1 MAGERL
7 EATTRRQGRYW
18 IFTIPS
24 HCYTPY
30 LPPGCV
36 WSRGQLE
43 LGEGGFLHW
52 QFMSVFDKK
61 VSLATVRRIYGSFHA
76 ELTRSEAA
84 IEYVWK
90 EDTRVEGTQY
100 EIGRLYYYELI

>member
-1 MAGERL
+1 MGGERL
-7 EATTRRQGRYW
+7 ERAEATRRQGRYW
-18 IFTIPS
+18 IFTIPY
-24 HCYTPY
+24 HLFTPY

-52 QFMSVFDKK
+52 QFISLFEKK
-61 VSLATVRRIYGSFHA
+61 VSLASVRHLYGNVHA
-76 ELTRSEAA
+76 ELTRSESA

-90 EDTRVEGTQY
+90 EDTRVEGTQF
-100 EIGRLYYYELI
+100 EIGGRYLY